1 MHLGLI
7 MDGNGRW
14 ASQRHL
20 PRAAG
25 HLEGM
30 KACKRV
36 IIAARNLNI
45 DYLTLYVFSTENW
58 KRPEQE
64 VNYLMN
70 ILAKKLPG
78 EMRFYQENNIKL
90 LFRGNIDALPQEA
103 KEGVKQTMEATS
115 ANNGLTVVLAVNYG
129 GQDEIARACNRF
141 IEKNPG
147 KSITIQDIQNNLD
160 VPEVPAP
167 DLIARSAG
175 EMRLSNFM
183 LWDSA
188 YAEFL
193 SIDTLWPDW
202 GEEQLKICLEA
213 LSKRVRKFGGLKSN
227 NDQKS

>member
-14 ASQRHL
+14 ASQRLL

-36 IIAARNLNI
+36 IVAAKNMGVE
-45 DYLTLYVFSTENW
+45 YLTLYVFSTENW
-58 KRPEQE
+58 KRPQQE
-64 VNYLMN
+64 VDYLMGL
-70 ILAKKLPG
+70 LAKKLPG
-78 EMRFYQENNIKL
+78 ELRFYQENNIRI
-90 LFRGNIDALPQEA
+90 LFRGDVKSLPKEAQESLE
-103 KEGVKQTMEATS
+103 KTKRETS
-115 ANNGLTVVLAVNYG
+115 AMNGITVILAINYG
-129 GQDEIARACNRF
+129 GQDEIARACSRF

-147 KSITIQDIQNNLD
+147 KPISIQDIQENLD
-160 VPEVPAP
+160 LPQVPAP

-193 SIDTLWPDW
+193 SLDDLWPDW
-202 GEEQLKICLEA
+202 GDEQVKKCIDA
-213 LSKRVRKFGGLKSN
+213 LSKRVRKYGGLV
-227 NDQKS
+227 

>member
-14 ASQRHL
+14 ASQRRL

-36 IIAARNLNI
+36 IVAAKNMGVE
-45 DYLTLYVFSTENW
+45 YLTLYVFSTENW
-58 KRPEQE
+58 KRPQQE
-64 VNYLMN
+64 VDYLMGL
-70 ILAKKLPG
+70 LAKKLPG
-78 EMRFYQENNIKL
+78 ELRFYQENNIRI
-90 LFRGNIDALPQEA
+90 LFRGDVKSLPKEAQESLE
-103 KEGVKQTMEATS
+103 KTKQETS
-115 ANNGLTVVLAVNYG
+115 AMDGITVILAINYG
-129 GQDEIARACNRF
+129 GQDEIARACSRF

-147 KSITIQDIQNNLD
+147 KPISIQDIQENLD
-160 VPEVPAP
+160 LPQVPVP

-193 SIDTLWPDW
+193 SLDDLWPDW
-202 GEEQLKICLEA
+202 GDEQVKKCIDA
-213 LSKRVRKFGGLKSN
+213 LSKRVRKYGGLV
-227 NDQKS
+227 

>member
-14 ASQRHL
+14 ASQRRL

-36 IIAARNLNI
+36 IVAAKNMGVE
-45 DYLTLYVFSTENW
+45 YLTLYVFSTENW
-58 KRPEQE
+58 KRPQQE
-64 VNYLMN
+64 VDYLMGL
-70 ILAKKLPG
+70 LAKKLPG
-78 EMRFYQENNIKL
+78 ELRFYQENNIRI
-90 LFRGNIDALPQEA
+90 LFRGDVKSLPKEAQESLE
-103 KEGVKQTMEATS
+103 KTKRETS
-115 ANNGLTVVLAVNYG
+115 AMNGITVILAINYG
-129 GQDEIARACNRF
+129 GQDEIARACSRF

-147 KSITIQDIQNNLD
+147 KPISIQDIQENLD
-160 VPEVPAP
+160 LPQVPAP

-188 YAEFL
+188 YAELL
-193 SIDTLWPDW
+193 SLDDLWPDW
-202 GEEQLKICLEA
+202 GDEQVKKCIDA
-213 LSKRVRKFGGLKSN
+213 LSKRVRKYGGLV
-227 NDQKS
+227 

>member
-14 ASQRHL
+14 ATQRHL
-20 PRAAG
+20 PRVAG

-36 IIAARNLNI
+36 ILAAKNLNI

-78 EMRFYQENNIKL
+78 EINFYKENNIRL
-90 LFRGNIDALPQEA
+90 LFRGNLEALPQEA
-103 KEGVKQTMEATS
+103 QEGIKSTIENTS
-115 ANNGLTVVLAVNYG
+115 TNDGITVILAVNYG
-129 GQDEIARACNRF
+129 GQDEIARACNRY
-141 IEKNPG
+141 IKNHPG
-147 KSITIQDIQNNLD
+147 NPITIEDIQNNLD
-160 VPEVPAP
+160 VPNVPAP

-193 SIDTLWPDW
+193 SLDTLWPDW
-202 GEEQLKICLEA
+202 GQEQLELCLQA
-213 LSKRVRKFGGLKSN
+213 LSKRVRKFGGLKA
-227 NDQKS
+227 

>member
-14 ASQRHL
+14 ASQRRL

-36 IIAARNLNI
+36 IVAAKNMGAE
-45 DYLTLYVFSTENW
+45 YLTLYVFSTENW
-58 KRPEQE
+58 KRPQQE
-64 VNYLMN
+64 VDYLMGL
-70 ILAKKLPG
+70 LAKKLPG
-78 EMRFYQENNIKL
+78 ELRFYQENNIRI
-90 LFRGNIDALPQEA
+90 LFRGDVKSLPKEAQESLE
-103 KEGVKQTMEATS
+103 KTKQETS
-115 ANNGLTVVLAVNYG
+115 AMNGITVILAINYG
-129 GQDEIARACNRF
+129 GQDEIARACSRF

-147 KSITIQDIQNNLD
+147 KTISIQDIQENLD
-160 VPEVPAP
+160 LPQVPAP

-193 SIDTLWPDW
+193 SLDDLWPDW
-202 GEEQLKICLEA
+202 GDEQVKKCIDA
-213 LSKRVRKFGGLKSN
+213 LSKRVRKYGGLV
-227 NDQKS
+227 